1 MVRSQSLL
9 LKLIRAMLVAS
20 IVAPAG
26 VLALFAWHSYNQ
38 TVHGAQERAHRLA
51 AVVQEHTLKVFET
64 IGLVLQSADQKL
76 RGVDRR
82 DARQLEAAVGRAA

>member
-1 MVRSQSLL
+1 MAGSQPLL

-26 VLALFAWHSYNQ
+26 VLALFAWHSYGQ
-38 TVHGAQERAHRLA
+38 TVQGAQERAHRLA

-64 IGLVLQSADQKL
+64 INLVLKTADQRL
-76 RGVDRR
+76 RGVDHDSLVNSRP
-82 DARQLEAAVGRAA
+82 L